1 MLKRQEE
8 KGRLAVFHF
17 DVSTPD
23 FDVANEREH
32 RFDATRVRQLSMT
45 TLQNVRL
52 RR

>member
-1 MLKRQEE
+1 VLKRQEE

-23 FDVANEREH
+23 LDVVDEREH
-32 RFDATRVRQLSMT
+32 RFDAAGVRQLSTT
-45 TLQNVRL
+45 TLQNFRL